1 MIYLVG
7 AGPGDPGLFTLRG
20 VECLKKADAEKAF
33 DAALGAIAGGLKAGK
48 DVRLT
53 NIGTLKVS
61 TAAARKC
68 RNPKTGEEVNVPARN
83 VVKFSVSKELAEG
96 VNA

>member
-1 MIYLVG
+1 MTAVLNKEAIVSEIAAS
-7 AGPGDPGLFTLRG
+7 AG
-20 VECLKKADAEKAF
+20 LKKVDAEKAF